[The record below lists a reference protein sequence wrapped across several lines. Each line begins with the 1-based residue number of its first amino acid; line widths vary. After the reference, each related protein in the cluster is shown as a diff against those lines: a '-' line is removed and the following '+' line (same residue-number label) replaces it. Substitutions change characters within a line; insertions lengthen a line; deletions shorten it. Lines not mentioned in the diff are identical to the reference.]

1 MKSNILISYTLY
13 STLPVTFYV
22 GSYRKSTIPKRRKTL
37 VISHKTWCV
46 HAPCYYN
53 SPTYKIQEGGLYKMI
68 KYDKLWITLKKKNIS
83 QYKLIK
89 YYGVDKAQ
97 LQRLRN
103 NEIVKTLIINRLC
116 NILDCNVEDIMEYVP
131 DEKTSKS

>member
-1 MKSNILISYTLY
+1 
-13 STLPVTFYV
+13 
-22 GSYRKSTIPKRRKTL
+22 
-37 VISHKTWCV
+37 
-46 HAPCYYN
+46 
-53 SPTYKIQEGGLYKMI
+53 MI

-131 DEKTSKS
+131 DEK

>member
-1 MKSNILISYTLY
+1 
-13 STLPVTFYV
+13 
-22 GSYRKSTIPKRRKTL
+22 
-37 VISHKTWCV
+37 
-46 HAPCYYN
+46 
-53 SPTYKIQEGGLYKMI
+53 MI

-131 DEKTSKS
+131 DEKYQSPKLQIKMNRSHL